1 MSSSGATRRA
11 RAHLARA
18 ISKLS
23 AASSSIA
30 SSATTSATT
39 PLFRPATSRGF
50 AARATIDRA
59 HAAASFASSAIDAR
73 ERGARN
79 SHRSFA
85 GADVSRRRVA
95 ARASALFRSRTFSTP
110 VRSARSSDRRTPRTQ
125 TDRRARASRTTTG
138 YATTAVN
145 SGSIARA
152 VKTPAHT
159 IDYDVSNHTVARAG
173 DPDKR
178 AFTYFVMTGGRMI
191 YASALR
197 LAVLKFL
204 LSMSATADV
213 LALAS
218 LEVDLSK
225 VELGSTVTVK
235 WRGKPVFIRR
245 RTPAEIAKEESVDVA
260 SLRDPQADSE
270 RAPNQEW
277 LVAVG
282 VCTHLGCVPIANAGD
297 YNGWFCPCHGSHYDA
312 SGRIRKGPA
321 PENLEI
327 PEYKFLDGDKMLIG

>member
-1 MSSSGATRRA
+1 MGTSRPTHDVVERCDASRARAPRAGYFQAQRRVVLDRVERDDERDDAVVPTGDEPGVRRA
-11 RAHLARA
+11 RDDRQGARV
-18 ISKLS
+18 
-23 AASSSIA
+23 
-30 SSATTSATT
+30 
-39 PLFRPATSRGF
+39 RVVRVERDRF
-50 AARATIDRA
+50 AGKRLRHDCGELGIDRA
-59 HAAASFASSAIDAR
+59 GGEDAGAHDR
-73 ERGARN
+73 LRRVESHRGA
-79 SHRSFA
+79 S
-85 GADVSRRRVA
+85 
-95 ARASALFRSRTFSTP
+95 
-110 VRSARSSDRRTPRTQ
+110 
-125 TDRRARASRTTTG
+125 
-138 YATTAVN
+138 
-145 SGSIARA
+145 
-152 VKTPAHT
+152 
-159 IDYDVSNHTVARAG
+159 G

-327 PEYKFLDGDKMLIG
+327 PEYKFLDGDKML